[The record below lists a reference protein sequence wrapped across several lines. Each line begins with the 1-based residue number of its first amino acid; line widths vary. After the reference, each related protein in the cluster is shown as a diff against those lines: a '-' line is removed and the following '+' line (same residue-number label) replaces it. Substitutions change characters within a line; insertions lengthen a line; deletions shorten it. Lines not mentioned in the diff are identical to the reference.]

1 MLNRASLLLP
11 PNRSALESAV
21 VDALHTLEHPE
32 RLLSTLYNPDAVAAP
47 LLPWLAWGRDVLAWP
62 SDADETQ
69 RRQLTA
75 RSWHLHRRMG
85 TLSGLRELA
94 AVFGGTITKAITPP
108 AKLYAAPALTVAERN
123 AFVSRYPQL
132 RIYRHRVEGVRQGAM
147 LQGAFLGAAFPAV
160 SDAVLRVLPR
170 VYRWNA
176 GQEMELTAV
185 ERTTTSATG
194 EAITIT
200 EVREGGRA
208 GHLAFVGTRPRFLA
222 TSTAAQRMYRL
233 RLTQDYTASRDTV
246 HRTLA
251 QPGLEPIE
259 MRFDDV
265 AQAGHAAGVF
275 MGCALRGALRKS
287 TARDRLYQRLYL
299 FDPSVAVLARTA
311 GLHLNQG
318 RLGMPAHHA
327 ELDLRVRGKVN
338 PKAAGRF
345 VQGHLL
351 AQPQAVLAK
360 CLESMRAAARASDRI
375 AINTTVSRQSTA
387 GEQHF
392 AGAIVAGE
400 WTQN

>member
-1 MLNRASLLLP
+1 MLDRAAMLLP
-11 PNRSALESAV
+11 PNRSPLESAV

-32 RLLSTLYNPDAVAAP
+32 RTLSTLYDPGAIAAP
-47 LLPWLAWGRDVLAWP
+47 LLPWLAWGQDVLAWP
-62 SDADETQ
+62 READETQ

-94 AVFGGTITKAITPP
+94 AVFGGSITKAITPP

-123 AFVSRYPQL
+123 AFVARYPQL
-132 RIYRHRVEGVRQGAM
+132 RIYRHRVEGRRLGAM
-147 LQGAFLGAAFPAV
+147 LHGAFLGAAYPAV

-176 GQEMELTAV
+176 GHEVELTAV

-194 EAITIT
+194 EAVTVT
-200 EVREGGRA
+200 EVREGGQA
-208 GHLAFVGTRPRFLA
+208 GHLAFVGGRPRFLA
-222 TSTAAQRMYRL
+222 TSNAGQRMYRL
-233 RLTQDYTASRDTV
+233 RLTQDYTASRDAV

-251 QPGLEPIE
+251 QPGLEPID
-259 MRFDDV
+259 MRFDDI

-275 MGCALRGALRKS
+275 AGCVLRGALRKS

-299 FDPSVAVLARTA
+299 FDPAVSVLARTA

-327 ELDLRVRGKVN
+327 EIDLRVRGKVS

-345 VQGHLL
+345 VQGHLI
-351 AQPQAVLAK
+351 ATPQAVLAK
-360 CLESMRAAARASDRI
+360 CLESMRAVARASDRI